1 MDIQYTEIGCV
12 CRYLVANWL
21 AQQLVS
27 KSWKAQVMS
36 VSYVHDRGYLCD
48 KNSVSNIKTM
58 GVTPTLVSGPQINW
72 THNILLTVMVVL
84 L

>member
-1 MDIQYTEIGCV
+1 MHRWMDIQYTEIGCV

-48 KNSVSNIKTM
+48 KNSELDNGCDTHTCVR
-58 GVTPTLVSGPQINW
+58 PTD
-72 THNILLTVMVVL
+72 
-84 L
+84 